1 MAIVELPTQRLLPHQ
16 PFQTKT
22 PMLTRLLYV
31 SKPVGPITTHV
42 TASLL
47 ENSRLS
53 NNKSEITGVLCQGSG
68 IYMQVL
74 EGERTAVNALYSRII
89 ADTRHHQVEL
99 LSFEEVDQ
107 RRYGQWSMALVQL
120 SVDDPMVQ
128 MAHPEFDPYSASSKD
143 AMRMIDELINSG
155 TSIQTMSP

>member
-1 MAIVELPTQRLLPHQ
+1 
-16 PFQTKT
+16 
-22 PMLTRLLYV
+22 MLTRLLYV

-120 SVDDPMVQ
+120 SVDDLMVQ

-155 TSIQTMSP
+155 TYIQTMSP

>member
-1 MAIVELPTQRLLPHQ
+1 M
-16 PFQTKT
+16 
-22 PMLTRLLYV
+22 
-31 SKPVGPITTHV
+31 

-47 ENSRLS
+47 ENSRVS
-53 NNKSEITGVLCQGSG
+53 NKKLEITGVLCQGTG

-74 EGERTAVNALYSRII
+74 EGERSAINALYSRII

-128 MAHPEFDPYSASSKD
+128 MAHPEFDPYTATSKE
-143 AMRMIDELINSG
+143 AISVLDELIK
-155 TSIQTMSP
+155 TSKPIVNMEP

>member
-1 MAIVELPTQRLLPHQ
+1 
-16 PFQTKT
+16 
-22 PMLTRLLYV
+22 MLTRLLYV

-47 ENSRLS
+47 ENSRVS
-53 NNKSEITGVLCQGSG
+53 NKKSEITGVLCQGSG

-89 ADTRHHQVEL
+89 ADTRHKQVEL
-99 LSFEEVDQ
+99 LSFKEVDQ

-143 AMRMIDELINSG
+143 AMRMIDELMNSG
-155 TSIQTMSP
+155 TFIQTMSN

>member
-1 MAIVELPTQRLLPHQ
+1 
-16 PFQTKT
+16 
-22 PMLTRLLYV
+22 MLTRLLYV

-47 ENSRLS
+47 ENSRVS
-53 NNKSEITGVLCQGSG
+53 NKKSEITGVLCQGSG

-89 ADTRHHQVEL
+89 TDIRHHQVEL
-99 LSFEEVDQ
+99 LSFEEVGQ

-120 SVDDPMVQ
+120 SIDDPMVQ
-128 MAHPEFDPYSASSKD
+128 LAHPEFDPYSASSKD
-143 AMRMIDELINSG
+143 AMRMIGELINSG

>member
-1 MAIVELPTQRLLPHQ
+1 
-16 PFQTKT
+16 
-22 PMLTRLLYV
+22 MLTRLLYV
-31 SKPVGPITTHV
+31 SKPVSPITTYV

-47 ENSRLS
+47 ENSRVS
-53 NNKSEITGVLCQGSG
+53 NKKSEITGVLCQGTG

-74 EGERTAVNALYSRII
+74 EGERSAINALYSRII

-107 RRYGQWSMALVQL
+107 RQYGQWSMALVQL

-143 AMRMIDELINSG
+143 AMRMIDELMNSG
-155 TSIQTMSP
+155 TFIETMSP

>member
-1 MAIVELPTQRLLPHQ
+1 
-16 PFQTKT
+16 
-22 PMLTRLLYV
+22 MLTRLLYV

-47 ENSRLS
+47 ENSRVS
-53 NNKSEITGVLCQGSG
+53 NKKLEITGVLCQGTG

>member
-1 MAIVELPTQRLLPHQ
+1 
-16 PFQTKT
+16 
-22 PMLTRLLYV
+22 MLTRLLYV

-47 ENSRLS
+47 ENSRVS
-53 NNKSEITGVLCQGSG
+53 NKKLEITGVLCQGTG

-74 EGERTAVNALYSRII
+74 EGERSAINALYSRII

-143 AMRMIDELINSG
+143 AMRMVDELMNSG

>member
-1 MAIVELPTQRLLPHQ
+1 
-16 PFQTKT
+16 
-22 PMLTRLLYV
+22 MLTRLLYV

-74 EGERTAVNALYSRII
+74 EGERSAINALYSRII

-107 RRYGQWSMALVQL
+107 RQYGQWSMALVQL
-120 SVDDPMVQ
+120 SVDDLMVQ